1 MVSTYVQRGQK
12 NFRLDIFARRI
23 IMKIARDAATSGRPK
38 EISLVEKTQENRH
51 LAEWRFSRFFIII
64 VTVKEPICKVIR
76 MVSPPFGWCGRPPA
90 VCAASLKT
98 IVPYRTKKSS
108 PPGRE
113 GLLRLR
119 SYLLN
124 LVKSMTCAMSIK
136 SSTRSWGVRSSDWYG
151 TKGTCGSAFFMS
163 SPPPLLRRRTGAGH
177 TSVQPK
183 RKNSKIDNKPLRFCA
198 IISTNISPKEMPL
211 LWQRNNSRQN
221 PSVCS
226 T

>member
-1 MVSTYVQRGQK
+1 MSVRVQRGQK

-98 IVPYRTKKSS
+98 IVPYHAKKSS

-113 GLLRLR
+113 GLLRLQADR
-119 SYLLN
+119 A
-124 LVKSMTCAMSIK
+124 VGA
-136 SSTRSWGVRSSDWYG
+136 
-151 TKGTCGSAFFMS
+151 
-163 SPPPLLRRRTGAGH
+163 LRIREQGRALG
-177 TSVQPK
+177 
-183 RKNSKIDNKPLRFCA
+183 
-198 IISTNISPKEMPL
+198 
-211 LWQRNNSRQN
+211 
-221 PSVCS
+221 
-226 T
+226 